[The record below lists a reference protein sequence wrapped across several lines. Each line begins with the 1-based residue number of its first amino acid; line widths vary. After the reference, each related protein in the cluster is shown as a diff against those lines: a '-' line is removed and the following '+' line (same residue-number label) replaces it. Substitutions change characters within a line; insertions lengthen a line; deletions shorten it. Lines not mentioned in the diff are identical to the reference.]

1 MGLTIF
7 IRHSDLSD
15 GNCCHDEIID
25 KRMNRDCRISLFRE
39 VLSMNNAKTKV
50 NGRKDYSVLNLVAIG
65 EKAET
70 KKAYIDAD
78 LHTENVHY
86 GKY

>member
-1 MGLTIF
+1 
-7 IRHSDLSD
+7 
-15 GNCCHDEIID
+15 
-25 KRMNRDCRISLFRE
+25 MNI
-39 VLSMNNAKTKV
+39 AKTKV

-70 KKAYIDAD
+70 KKAYIDTD